1 MQREPALNP
10 VDPRQL
16 DALVTRAWHVLC
28 TDALR
33 LRDAAADIARLSGS
47 DPCVQGHAASF
58 DARGRLSEGD
68 RAGCEQSLAHA
79 ELLFERCADLD
90 GTLQCLDLRAFLLS
104 RDGRFDA
111 AHDVLA
117 PALQRIDAVRSP
129 VLRYFLLKRHAGTLE
144 LQGRFDEAL
153 RAHHVAVSAARQSG
167 LPAALANALSA
178 LGGFQASELNLV
190 DALPLC
196 EEAWALC
203 ESTRWFGMIGAVA
216 PNLMMA
222 LSGTGRHAEAA
233 ALAQRLLALEPEL
246 APYQRDRR
254 LFMYAIACDRA
265 GDTHLAQRCLD
276 LGIAERGHAAPPRA
290 EWAWTQA
297 SLWNRCGRA
306 ADALALVRRYL
317 DGGVQAVNGPDFPVD
332 LASLH
337 QQAALACEALADF
350 RAALEHERL
359 AARAREQAQ
368 QRASH
373 ARRLSLQISM
383 ELEAAH
389 RQRDDALQGQRRLA
403 QLNAELKSANEAKSR
418 FLAAASHDLRQPVH
432 ALTLQTAALRQVLD
446 APRQFEML
454 ASIERCAGAL
464 SGMFDALLD
473 LSRMDAGAL
482 QPQRQRLDLG
492 SLLLRLVEEQSPAA
506 QAKGLRLAL
515 RISGG
520 GARTTDSDPALL
532 EAMLRNLIVNAIKYT
547 PAGGVLV
554 CARPWQQGAAA
565 AAPQWRVQVW
575 DTGIGIGEADARRV
589 FDEFYQVD
597 NPARRRVQGLGL
609 GLAIVQ
615 RLARLLGHAV
625 SLRSVPGRGSCFE
638 VRLPA
643 VDAHT
648 AALPDRQRVDAP
660 LQLHVA
666 VIEDDPDVLE
676 AMQSLLSQWGCRVTL
691 GESADDI
698 LAALRDE
705 GADGLDAAL
714 ADLRLPG
721 PHNGA
726 EEVVRLRQHLQR
738 TIPALILTGDV
749 AASTVQLLAQQQLPW
764 LAKPVSVDRLVA
776 WLADVE
782 AGLRR

>member
-1 MQREPALNP
+1 MNS
-10 VDPRQL
+10 VDPRLL
-16 DALVTRAWHVLC
+16 DSLVAQAWHVLC

-33 LRDAAADIARLSGS
+33 VRSAAADIARLSAS

-68 RAGCEQSLAHA
+68 RAGCEQSLARA
-79 ELLFERCADLD
+79 ELMFEYCADLD
-90 GTLQCLDLRAFLLS
+90 GTLQCLDLRVFLLS
-104 RDGRFDA
+104 RDGRFDE
-111 AHDVLA
+111 AHDALA
-117 PALQRIDAVRSP
+117 PALERIDAVRSP
-129 VLRYFLLKRHAGTLE
+129 VLRYFLLKRRAGTLE
-144 LQGRFDEAL
+144 LQGRFDDAL

-167 LPAALANALSA
+167 LPAALANALAA
-178 LGGFQASELNLV
+178 LGGFQASELNHA

-203 ESTRWFGMIGAVA
+203 ESTRWFGMIGSVA

-246 APYQRDRR
+246 PPYQRDRR

-265 GDTHLAQRCLD
+265 GDLDQAQRCLD
-276 LGIAERGHAAPPRA
+276 LGIAERDSGAPLRA
-290 EWAWTQA
+290 EWVWTQA
-297 SLWNRCGRA
+297 SLWNQRGRG

-317 DGGVQAVNGPDFPVD
+317 DGGAQAVNGPDFPVD

-337 QQAALACEALADF
+337 HQAALACESLADF
-350 RAALEHERL
+350 RAALAHERL

-368 QRASH
+368 QQASH

-403 QLNAELKSANEAKSR
+403 ELNAELNSANEAKSR

-432 ALTLQTAALRQVLD
+432 ALSLQTAALRHLLD

-482 QPQRQRLDLG
+482 QPRRQRFDLG
-492 SLLLRLVEEQSPAA
+492 SLLLGLVDEQSPAA

-515 RISGG
+515 RVSGG
-520 GARTTDSDPALL
+520 GARAAYSDPALL
-532 EAMLRNLIVNAIKYT
+532 EAVLRNLIVNAIKYT
-547 PAGGVLV
+547 PVGSVLV
-554 CARPWQQGAAA
+554 CARPWQQGPASAD
-565 AAPQWRVQVW
+565 PQWRVQVW
-575 DTGIGIGEADARRV
+575 DTGVGISGADAARV

-597 NPARRRVQGLGL
+597 NPARQRAQGLGL

-615 RLARLLGHAV
+615 RLARLLGHAL

-638 VRLPA
+638 IRLPA
-643 VDAHT
+643 VDTRA
-648 AALPDRQRVDAP
+648 AALPDRQGVDAP
-660 LQLHVA
+660 LHLHVA
-666 VIEDDPDVLE
+666 VIEDDPEVLE

-691 GESADDI
+691 GENSDDV

-705 GADGLDAAL
+705 GESVIDAVL

-726 EEVVRLRQHLQR
+726 EEVARLRQQLQR

-749 AASTVQLLAQQQLPW
+749 AAHTVQLLAQQQLPW
-764 LAKPVSVDRLVA
+764 LAKPVPVDRLAA

-782 AGLRR
+782 YAPRP